1 MLSVKLDDDAC
12 NDGLST
18 LDSRAKRATIGQG
31 EGKGDRIAEKA
42 VRQHPR
48 LTKHKNAYPVALALS
63 FLDFARSNRI
73 WDR

>member
-48 LTKHKNAYPVALALS
+48 FCSIAIGFGIIKVEVIHTIHASILV
-63 FLDFARSNRI
+63 
-73 WDR
+73 